1 MRQGAKDLVCGGK
14 SDCKKL
20 FEQLGRGGQW
30 QRGSNMRRT
39 RGSSRSNQLTRIP
52 EEAII
57 LDAEDIRMEEQRED
71 EMARERQAQMLL
83 EEEDHDAQMD
93 DAEQLFSDGNKYRW

>member
-1 MRQGAKDLVCGGK
+1 
-14 SDCKKL
+14 
-20 FEQLGRGGQW
+20 
-30 QRGSNMRRT
+30 MRRT

-57 LDAEDIRMEEQRED
+57 LDAEDIRMEKRRED